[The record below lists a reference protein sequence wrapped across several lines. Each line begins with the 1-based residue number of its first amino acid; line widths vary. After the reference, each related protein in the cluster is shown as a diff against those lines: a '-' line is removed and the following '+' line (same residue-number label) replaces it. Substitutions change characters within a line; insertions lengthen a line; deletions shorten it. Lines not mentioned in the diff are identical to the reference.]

1 MGKRK
6 VAQYTKEFKESS
18 AKLAAT
24 SEKST
29 HQIAKELGI
38 AQTTLQSWVTKYYS
52 DSVKGG
58 NKLGSDEL
66 LGELKR
72 LKKENSRLRQE
83 RDILKKATAY
93 FARETK

>member
-6 VAQYTKEFKESS
+6 TAQYTEEFKRSS
-18 AKLAAT
+18 AKLAVS

-38 AQTTLQSWVTKYYS
+38 GQSTLQSWVMKYYS
-52 DSVKGG
+52 DSVKSGS
-58 NKLGSDEL
+58 KLGTTEL
-66 LGELKR
+66 LDEMKR

-93 FARETK
+93 FASQTQ